1 MKSRELKKML
11 PQLLMTALIGISS
24 WMFTSIQ
31 DIKEHQGRCDAEVMN
46 LKDNLDE
53 VDEELDMLESNFNQL
68 MFKLQG

>member
-1 MKSRELKKML
+1 ML
-11 PQLLMTALIGISS
+11 PQLLMTALIGVSS

-53 VDEELDMLESNFNQL
+53 VDEELDMLESEFTQL

>member
-1 MKSRELKKML
+1 MKSKDLMKLL
-11 PQLLMTALIGISS
+11 PQLLITALLGASS

-46 LKDNLDE
+46 LKSSLQEQN
-53 VDEELDMLESNFNQL
+53 EELDMLESNFTEL

>member
-1 MKSRELKKML
+1 MKSKDFMKLL
-11 PQLLMTALIGISS
+11 PQLLITALLGASS

-46 LKDNLDE
+46 LKSSLQEQN
-53 VDEELDMLESNFNQL
+53 EELDMLESNFTEL

>member
-1 MKSRELKKML
+1 MNSKDLMKLL
-11 PQLLMTALIGISS
+11 PQLLITALIGASS

-46 LKDNLDE
+46 LKSALQEQND
-53 VDEELDMLESNFNQL
+53 ELDMLESNFTEL

>member
-1 MKSRELKKML
+1 ML

>member
-1 MKSRELKKML
+1 MKSKELKKML

-31 DIKEHQGRCDAEVMN
+31 DIKEHQGRCDAEVMY

>member
-1 MKSRELKKML
+1 MKSKDLMKLL
-11 PQLLMTALIGISS
+11 PQLLITALIGASS

>member
-1 MKSRELKKML
+1 ML
-11 PQLLMTALIGISS
+11 PQLLMTALIGVSS

-46 LKDNLDE
+46 LKDNFDE

>member
-53 VDEELDMLESNFNQL
+53 VDEELDMLESEFTQL

>member
-1 MKSRELKKML
+1 MKSKDLMKLL
-11 PQLLMTALIGISS
+11 PQLLITALIGVSS

>member
-24 WMFTSIQ
+24 WLFTSIQ

>member
-11 PQLLMTALIGISS
+11 PQLLMTVLIGVSS

-53 VDEELDMLESNFNQL
+53 IDEELDMLESEFTQL

>member
-11 PQLLMTALIGISS
+11 PQLLMTALIGLSS

>member
-1 MKSRELKKML
+1 MKKML

-31 DIKEHQGRCDAEVMN
+31 DIKEHQSRCDAEVMN